1 MFLINLHDENCV
13 EIAIFFSRNPW
24 NVIVIWNSFHKFF
37 HNIDRYSAI
46 KWGHCEMSVQSLQSW
61 KSWKSW
67 KSRLRLVEID
77 TVDFLFGRL
86 IYTCICT
93 GENSE
98 FTPPCGI
105 LGSCPMKKSS
115 RCRSTFCR
123 NPPQILQIGIFGL
136 ILFHLSWDK
145 KFHRLFLFRFY
156 NLSTFHFYFLIFIY
170 LTFLENG
177 GMLLSLFYW
186 NEKSLSDLSYYQRR
200 AMSKVI
206 HSYYIIY
213 DSPLVFHHR

>member
-1 MFLINLHDENCV
+1 
-13 EIAIFFSRNPW
+13 
-24 NVIVIWNSFHKFF
+24 
-37 HNIDRYSAI
+37 
-46 KWGHCEMSVQSLQSW
+46 MSVQSLQ
-61 KSWKSW
+61 SWKSW

-186 NEKSLSDLSYYQRR
+186 NEKYLWAISLIISEERWAKLFIHITSFMIPLLYFTIVRILKKLVSIPLDKRKCSVYAGRR
-200 AMSKVI
+200 ET
-206 HSYYIIY
+206 
-213 DSPLVFHHR
+213 F